1 MSETEQFEPIS
12 EEEAQRRIQA
22 AFLTLDAV
30 YNLHAPKDTEA
41 EAWECGHCEVEWPCE
56 TERIVL
62 EGLGLASEPSESEE
76 PSA

>member
-41 EAWECGHCEVEWPCE
+41 EAWECGHCEIAWPCE